1 MQKQTIL
8 KHGISENGELQVY
21 RIDQIV
27 KDGEVLTEKSYPPYS
42 PANTKNM
49 EGFDAKS
56 IELVSAIEDE
66 KVKADF
72 AIEKQEPTGVG
83 LEEIVKYDR
92 MVDDLGRI
100 SVRRITRYYEDGKE
114 IGKKYHR
121 SWIMP
126 GDNPEGNDVL
136 SKAIATK
143 LHTADVITAYE
154 AKMRE
159 IAIVELTKEGKIG
172 DII

>member
-1 MQKQTIL
+1 MKRQTKL

-21 RIDQIV
+21 RVDQIV
-27 KDGEVLTEKSYPPYS
+27 DDSGKILTEKSYPPYS
-42 PANTKNM
+42 PADPKNL

-56 IELVSAIEDE
+56 IELVAVIEDE
-66 KVKADF
+66 KVQTEF

-100 SVRRITRYYEDGKE
+100 AVRRVTRYFEDSKE

-126 GDNPEGNDVL
+126 GDGLEGVDVL
-136 SKAIATK
+136 SKALAAK
-143 LHTADVITAYE
+143 LHTPEVVTAYKTSISE
-154 AKMRE
+154 AF
-159 IAIVELTKEGKIG
+159 
-172 DII
+172 